1 MKMRY
6 AVVLAF
12 ASLLMVSCNKESSK
26 DSDTK
31 TEVSK
36 KKSKKH
42 SDKSRE
48 EDDDEFE
55 SYYDD
60 EEYESYYGDE
70 EEEYGCYEEEE
81 CGSVPLETVS
91 GNRVD
96 RVIDEY
102 EELVDEL
109 LVLARRA
116 ENGDESAEYEA
127 LELMNRIQPI
137 AEKLES
143 VADEMTEAQQARL
156 LELAAKA
163 YSVAQ

>member
-31 TEVSK
+31 TEVFK

-60 EEYESYYGDE
+60 EE
-70 EEEYGCYEEEE
+70 EEYGCYEEEE
-81 CGSVPLETVS
+81 YNSVPLETVS
-91 GNRVD
+91 GNKVD

-109 LVLARRA
+109 LALARRA

-127 LELMNRIQPI
+127 LELMNRLQPI

-143 VADEMTEAQQARL
+143 VAGEMTEAQQARL
-156 LELAAKA
+156 IELAAKA

>member
-48 EDDDEFE
+48 EDD
-55 SYYDD
+55 
-60 EEYESYYGDE
+60 
-70 EEEYGCYEEEE
+70 
-81 CGSVPLETVS
+81 
-91 GNRVD
+91 
-96 RVIDEY
+96 DEY